1 MIRYRANMIFPM
13 LFRVKYEEQKASQSQ
28 KLQLEEESSKLGE
41 PSSELTTQFY
51 IYVYGTLMAILFTL
65 ALTR

>member
-1 MIRYRANMIFPM
+1 MIFPM